1 MCSSEASALLAT
13 GGSGLG
19 LGVGA
24 GETSG
29 TEVLGGFTC
38 LGSSKEESVRA
49 SRGLEHELVQ
59 SHALST
65 GLDDSGAS
73 RLGETEGSDVDLGAL
88 KESLIVSDGSNDH
101 NSAVTTVQTRVSNLF
116 LTPWHRGA

>member
-1 MCSSEASALLAT
+1 MKRESSSVCSSEASALLAT

-29 TEVLGGFTC
+29 TEVLGSFTG
-38 LGSSKEESVRA
+38 LRSSKEESVGA
-49 SRGLEHELVQ
+49 SRGLEHKLVQ

-73 RLGETEGSDVDLGAL
+73 RLGETEGSNGDLGAFE
-88 KESLIVSDGSNDH
+88 ESLVISDGSNDH
-101 NSAVTTVQTRVSNLF
+101 NSAVTTNAR
-116 LTPWHRGA
+116 